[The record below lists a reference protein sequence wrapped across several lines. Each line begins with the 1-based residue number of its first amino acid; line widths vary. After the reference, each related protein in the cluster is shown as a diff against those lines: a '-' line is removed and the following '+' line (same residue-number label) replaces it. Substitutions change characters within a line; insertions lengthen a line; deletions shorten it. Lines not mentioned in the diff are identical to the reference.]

1 MGGTYWWDV
10 WCLVL
15 DSVLTGMS
23 SLLCGISDAFAVVY
37 VAIGSNTLAIGAYI
51 VWCEDVATTV
61 VLRVYAGNLVLC
73 IHYDPRFD
81 VN

>member
-1 MGGTYWWDV
+1 M
-10 WCLVL
+10 
-15 DSVLTGMS
+15 LTGIP
-23 SLLCGISDAFAVVY
+23 SLLCGIADAFAVVY
-37 VAIGSNTLAIGAYI
+37 VAIGSKTLAISVYI

-61 VLRVYAGNLVLC
+61 VLRVYAGDLVLC